1 MQNVLN
7 HLINVVINM
16 KKECLSTLFLFKT
29 SELIVVMK
37 VSLSSFIV
45 SSNVKNDE
53 ICINE

>member
-1 MQNVLN
+1 
-7 HLINVVINM
+7 M

-45 SSNVKNDE
+45 SSDVKNDE